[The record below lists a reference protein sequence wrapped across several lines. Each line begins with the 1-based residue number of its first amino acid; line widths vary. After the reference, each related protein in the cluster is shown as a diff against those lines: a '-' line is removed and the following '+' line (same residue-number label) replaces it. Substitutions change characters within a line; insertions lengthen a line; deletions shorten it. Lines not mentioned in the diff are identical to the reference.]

1 MARRSCRVNVSH
13 NILIAV
19 ILVTVIL
26 VTVILVAVILVAV
39 ILVAVLMPRGLR
51 RGRALRGSRFIVIDF
66 FN

>member
-1 MARRSCRVNVSH
+1 MARRSCEVNVPH
-13 NILIAV
+13 NILVAV

-26 VTVILVAVILVAV
+26 VTVILVAV
-39 ILVAVLMPRGLR
+39 LMPRGPR

>member
-13 NILIAV
+13 NILIA
-19 ILVTVIL
+19 VIL